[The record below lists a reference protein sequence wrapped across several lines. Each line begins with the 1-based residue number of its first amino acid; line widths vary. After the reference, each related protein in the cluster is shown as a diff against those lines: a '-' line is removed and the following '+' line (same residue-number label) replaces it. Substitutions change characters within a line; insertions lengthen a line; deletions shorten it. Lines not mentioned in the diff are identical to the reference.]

1 MNLKVGRLW
10 MLDVASFL
18 KFQIS
23 KRTPCFSAQPA
34 ACHHGGLHSSFQA
47 EGSQN
52 AECDGAQFE
61 NQVRYS
67 QYKFGEV
74 GKVGNVPSSPPKK
87 GVQGSQHFLTKT
99 CKKSQRK
106 RRMRTGTKKTP
117 AKPIGPNCWVFSL
130 NFEIC
135 INKNPLLHS
144 KKGL

>member
-1 MNLKVGRLW
+1 MNLKVGPAV
-10 MLDVASFL
+10 DVGRCIIEVSD
-18 KFQIS
+18 FQTS
-23 KRTPCFSAQPA
+23 HVVRPNQ
-34 ACHHGGLHSSFQA
+34 ACHHGAPFIGKA

-67 QYKFGEV
+67 TSL
-74 GKVGNVPSSPPKK
+74 GKLGKLGVFPPPPKK
-87 GVQGSQHFLTKT
+87 GVQGSQNFLKKT

-106 RRMRTGTKKTP
+106 RQMRTGTKKTP